1 MPLRTLLNRAAGPA
15 LALLA
20 ALPGC
25 APVDLLNATVS
36 KRGLA
41 VERAIAY
48 GPEPRQA
55 LDIWR
60 PAPSATGSAAPLP
73 VVVFFYGGAWQEG
86 ARGDYAFVAADLARH
101 GHVVVVPDYRVHPQ
115 ARYPAFLQDAA
126 AAIAAARRLAPHHG
140 GDPARLV
147 LMGHSAGAHIA
158 AMLALDPR
166 WLAEVGEDRSRIAG
180 LVGLAGPYDFLPIER
195 PDIIEV
201 FAPAPDP
208 LETQPVTFADRNAPP
223 ALLLHGTADTTVL
236 PRNSQSLAARLAEA
250 GVPATLRLYEGVG
263 HVGIV
268 LGFARATRGASPA
281 LQDAAGF
288 IAALPPRS

>member
-1 MPLRTLLNRAAGPA
+1 MPLRKLLNRAAGPA

-20 ALPGC
+20 SLPGC

-36 KRGLA
+36 QRGLT

-48 GPEPRQA
+48 GPETRQA

-60 PAPSATGSAAPLP
+60 PADAAAPLP

-86 ARGDYAFVAADLARH
+86 ARQDYAFVAAGLARR
-101 GHVVVVPDYRVHPQ
+101 GHLVVVPDYRVAPQ
-115 ARYPAFLQDAA
+115 APYPAFLQDAA
-126 AAIAAARRLAPHHG
+126 AAIAAARRLAPSHG
-140 GDPARLV
+140 GDPTRLV

-166 WLAEVGEDRSRIAG
+166 WLAEAGEDRRRIAG
-180 LVGLAGPYDFLPIER
+180 LVGLAGPYDFLPIVR
-195 PDIIEV
+195 PDIIRV
-201 FAPAPDP
+201 FAPAPD
-208 LETQPVTFADRNAPP
+208 LRETQPVTFADGHAPP

-236 PRNSQSLAARLAEA
+236 PRNSQNLATRLSEA
-250 GVPATLRLYEGVG
+250 GAPATLRLYEGVG

-268 LGFARATRGASPA
+268 LGFARATRSASPA
-281 LQDAAGF
+281 LDDAAGF
-288 IAALPPRS
+288 IAALPPRN